1 MGILQKVNNQG
12 YYQNYDTEKNVFI
25 GEPIRPY
32 REEIDSNISHS
43 KTNEEPS
50 IIAQNVTSIDQI
62 EHQLILT
69 EDGRSIDLDEKH
81 FDIIDENG
89 RIEFDADGKIIMS
102 VAKEQLTGETFIRTY
117 KESSKQAM
125 LLLLALQSNAAPL
138 KRGGIDIAYMTDIL
152 IDHMIVKFSEPAQ
165 ALWEAIGAIQSSR
178 PEDDKISI
186 YIDDIEPYTA
196 YKSYEALCHAFA
208 DGYEELRTT
217 PLEFDIPDPKR
228 DGHNITIPWND
239 GLEWFGNNK
248 TTGERAHFDVYTN
261 DFYRVLQSSSGILH
275 GAHWNRRISRGL
287 KGYARS
293 LYIFCARNKNYTKYK
308 GAIPGVKELTVAE
321 TRYELKIASV
331 TAPAEI
337 NRKLAKA
344 ADKINKLPD
353 SEFTVTVQK
362 VPESGKIQ
370 GFKFIIKENRFID
383 TEAKEIVD
391 VELIEEYPVDDT
403 LFTQIKALFQIS
415 GINFTDDEIKR
426 ITNAANRYKKDSN
439 YLMQIIPIF
448 NERLKNTNLEPIEDK
463 VGYFCRMIEQGAGLT
478 TELKQEKKNKNSNK
492 FNNFSQRDYDMD
504 ELEKKL
510 LGH

>member
-1 MGILQKVNNQG
+1 MGILQKVNGQG

-32 REEIDSNISHS
+32 REEIESNVSHS
-43 KTNEEPS
+43 KINEESS
-50 IIAQNVTSIDQI
+50 IIAQNVTSVDQI

-186 YIDDIEPYTA
+186 YIEDIEPYTA

-337 NRKLAKA
+337 NRKLTKA

-353 SEFTVTVQK
+353 SEFTVTVEK
-362 VPESGKIQ
+362 VPETGKIQ

-383 TEAKEIVD
+383 TVATEIEIND
-391 VELIEEYPVDDT
+391 TQAIEEQPVDDT
-403 LFTQIKALFQIS
+403 LFIQIKTLFQIS
-415 GINFTDDEIKR
+415 GISFTDDEIKR
-426 ITNAANRYKKDSN
+426 ISNATLRYKKDPN

-448 NERLKNTNLEPIEDK
+448 NNRLNNHNLDPIEDK
-463 VGYFCRMIEQGAGLT
+463 VGYFCRMIEQGTNTAIDI
-478 TELKQEKKNKNSNK
+478 KQNNKTNK
-492 FNNFSQRDYDMD
+492 FNNFDQRDYDMK

-510 LGH
+510 IGQ